1 MKVMTGRTAAT
12 TCAAGHPSISET
24 SSGNAS
30 DTRKNTMFKSFSC
43 DWLKLALVQV
53 LRSGWSIVILV
64 GLSLFIC
71 SFSGRQ
77 AFMVWWLALSGVV
90 LVGFSIFLGNLPYR
104 LLKPEMHISR
114 HACFWSWVVWG
125 VGFVL
130 ICLSLLYASPLY
142 LLVLEPLGAATGFL
156 FCQWVARK
164 GLLVWIQ

>member
-1 MKVMTGRTAAT
+1 
-12 TCAAGHPSISET
+12 
-24 SSGNAS
+24 
-30 DTRKNTMFKSFSC
+30 

-104 LLKPEMHISR
+104 FLKPEMHISR

-130 ICLSLLYASPLY
+130 ICLSP
-142 LLVLEPLGAATGFL
+142 
-156 FCQWVARK
+156 
-164 GLLVWIQ
+164 

>member
-1 MKVMTGRTAAT
+1 
-12 TCAAGHPSISET
+12 
-24 SSGNAS
+24 
-30 DTRKNTMFKSFSC
+30 MFKSFSC

-114 HACFWSWVVWG
+114 RACFWSWVVWG

-130 ICLSLLYASPLY
+130 ICLSPLYASPLY

>member
-1 MKVMTGRTAAT
+1 
-12 TCAAGHPSISET
+12 
-24 SSGNAS
+24 
-30 DTRKNTMFKSFSC
+30 MFKSFSC

-71 SFSGRQ
+71 SFTGRR

-130 ICLSLLYASPLY
+130 ICLSPLYASPLY
-142 LLVLEPLGAATGFL
+142 LLFLEPLGAATGFL
-156 FCQWVARK
+156 FCQWVSRK